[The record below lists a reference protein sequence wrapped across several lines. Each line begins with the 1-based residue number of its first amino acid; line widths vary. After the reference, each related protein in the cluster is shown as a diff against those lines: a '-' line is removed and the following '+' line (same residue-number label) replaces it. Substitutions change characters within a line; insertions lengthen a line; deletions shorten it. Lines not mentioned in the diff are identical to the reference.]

1 MEGFSWSMQGTCCWR
16 ETVTLLFTWGKIE
29 VLSVFSLFFDR
40 SGSVCWCKCVYTHT
54 QAHTAREVLESEPM
68 GRDETLPSRS
78 EGSRWTKS
86 RHIWTRMCTYN
97 VHTCIYTTVLGGGMR
112 SCTNYFFC
120 SIYFSFHRKAIVVN
134 VTPRT
139 RIHMDSSYINSQS
152 RAPN

>member
-1 MEGFSWSMQGTCCWR
+1 MEGFSWSMQGTRCWR

-86 RHIWTRMCTYN
+86 RHIWTRIC
-97 VHTCIYTTVLGGGMR
+97 VHTTYTCVYILQCWEAGWDLELTTFSVQ
-112 SCTNYFFC
+112 YFFPFTEKQWLWTWHRGLE
-120 SIYFSFHRKAIVVN
+120 SIWILA
-134 VTPRT
+134 T
-139 RIHMDSSYINSQS
+139 
-152 RAPN
+152 